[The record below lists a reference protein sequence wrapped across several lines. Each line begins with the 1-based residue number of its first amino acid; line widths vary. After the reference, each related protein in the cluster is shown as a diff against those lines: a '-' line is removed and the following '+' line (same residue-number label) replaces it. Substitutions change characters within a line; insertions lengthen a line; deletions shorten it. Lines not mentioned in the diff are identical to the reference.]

1 MNSENLRES
10 PTRKWRSRFLVGLT
24 GAAIAVTGFAAPA
37 KAIDPQ
43 PADESWQAAAEAAS
57 ATPAELKAEVADG
70 SLNLVV
76 VRDVDGAPV
85 IETAHLSSKSELD
98 QTLAELKND
107 PSVISAE
114 PEGQVTL
121 LAAPNYFSS
130 QWGITAV
137 ASDSVSNTTQGS
149 GITVAVIDSGVDAT
163 HPDLAGRVID
173 GVDYRDG
180 LSYINSS
187 NLIDHCVSYTDAAY
201 SGKPSHPDFGK
212 YDPNGHGTH
221 VAGIISSNGLRIK
234 SVAPLSNIMPIRV
247 ISDKGVGDMSD
258 VACGIIYAADHGAHV
273 INMSLG
279 SGDDSAAMRAAVDY
293 AVSKNVVVVA
303 ASGNDGTTGVPTYPA
318 ALPNVISVGAVDSTQ
333 TVTSWS
339 NRGSYVDVVAP
350 GARIWSTC
358 SATPFTW
365 YDGTQWQANPCSTNS
380 DNDPNYE
387 ALNGTSMATPFV
399 AGLAALVLSM
409 DINLR
414 YSDVSNIITST
425 ATDKGAAGY
434 DQIYGFGL
442 INAPAAVART
452 QVVSPIIAQQIAS
465 ERAVA
470 AEQAR
475 VAAEQAAATQA
486 AAEQAAAAEAA
497 RLASLPVVQQSLV
510 VKPANKKKISIS
522 VAAPAGSTTTIQR
535 KVGKKWKNVVTTTT
549 VPSMV
554 AKVSKAGTYRV
565 KIKIPTGTITTKSYK
580 IK

>member
-1 MNSENLRES
+1 
-10 PTRKWRSRFLVGLT
+10 
-24 GAAIAVTGFAAPA
+24 
-37 KAIDPQ
+37 
-43 PADESWQAAAEAAS
+43 
-57 ATPAELKAEVADG
+57 
-70 SLNLVV
+70 
-76 VRDVDGAPV
+76 
-85 IETAHLSSKSELD
+85 
-98 QTLAELKND
+98 
-107 PSVISAE
+107 
-114 PEGQVTL
+114 
-121 LAAPNYFSS
+121 
-130 QWGITAV
+130 
-137 ASDSVSNTTQGS
+137 
-149 GITVAVIDSGVDAT
+149 
-163 HPDLAGRVID
+163 
-173 GVDYRDG
+173 
-180 LSYINSS
+180 
-187 NLIDHCVSYTDAAY
+187 
-201 SGKPSHPDFGK
+201 
-212 YDPNGHGTH
+212 
-221 VAGIISSNGLRIK
+221 
-234 SVAPLSNIMPIRV
+234 
-247 ISDKGVGDMSD
+247 
-258 VACGIIYAADHGAHV
+258 
-273 INMSLG
+273 MSLG